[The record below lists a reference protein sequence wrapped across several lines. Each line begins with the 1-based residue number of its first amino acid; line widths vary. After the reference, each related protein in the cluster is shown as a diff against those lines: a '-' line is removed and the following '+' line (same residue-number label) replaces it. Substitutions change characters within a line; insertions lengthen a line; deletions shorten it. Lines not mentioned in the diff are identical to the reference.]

1 MANDETIHSAEAN
14 RLYWSNEASVGEI
27 ADKLGISRR
36 ALYDLIEPRPSG
48 TTCPRCHTEAV
59 FANRSALIS
68 STARCP
74 ACDLEVQIE
83 AVAELSESGAERK
96 QPGLK
101 HDWLNHRRVGIGGAA
116 LAGAAIG
123 AIAALLITRRR

>member
-1 MANDETIHSAEAN
+1 MANEAHSSSGEAN

-36 ALYDLIEPRPSG
+36 ALYELIEPRPSG
-48 TTCPRCHTEAV
+48 TECPRCRTEAV
-59 FANRSALIS
+59 FANRSALVS
-68 STARCP
+68 GTARCP
-74 ACDLEVQIE
+74 SCDLEIQAE
-83 AVAELSESGAERK
+83 TLAELSTSSPERK
-96 QPGLK
+96 PPVRSRFDG
-101 HDWLNHRRVGIGGAA
+101 HDLAIGGAA